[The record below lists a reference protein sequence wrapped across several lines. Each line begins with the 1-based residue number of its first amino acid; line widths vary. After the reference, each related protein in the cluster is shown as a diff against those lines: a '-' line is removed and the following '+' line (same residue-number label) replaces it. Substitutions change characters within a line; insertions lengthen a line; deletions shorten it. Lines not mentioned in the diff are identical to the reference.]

1 MNCLCY
7 FLKAYLIKTYRV
19 QIYGKKD
26 TNTIRP
32 LASWNHLIFNNIYV
46 VNGVVMFW
54 SDKILSTFIYYR
66 KDHRNESKTPVAF
79 LVTTKHSFL
88 LMSFRPYSVY
98 VVVFHS

>member
-32 LASWNHLIFNNIYV
+32 LASWNHLIFNNIYI
-46 VNGVVMFW
+46 VNGGLIKFF
-54 SDKILSTFIYYR
+54 LLFFITK

-79 LVTTKHSFL
+79 LVPTKHSFL